1 MNLLVRLSCIT
12 LLLVN
17 YFQVSAQEM
26 STPYSVYGLGD
37 FDHRMYN
44 HNSGMGYTG
53 LALKTTLFSSGN
65 NPASIAGLQKS
76 FFTMDISGASRFV
89 TYTGNSITPDNSS
102 NRDFTIKKLGLSTK
116 VTSFWG
122 SGIGFRQL
130 SSVNYSF
137 TTSKGIEGSNSSYA
151 VNYSGDGGLNEIFW
165 NNAFSL
171 GKHLSVG
178 VNSSYVTGSI
188 NQTASLTAATD
199 TAISGKRQDSYG
211 HTKLEFGA
219 IYTASLDKNWE
230 LGLGASFGNTTKL
243 SSERTLALTDNTT
256 RLSTQTLSNYTDYAL
271 PRSYGAGLSL
281 SSKSGR
287 TFAVDYAYHDWSSLN
302 IKGDGW
308 QLVSS
313 QRISAGAEFARFKV
327 DQFGRNIRKKAF
339 QMGAYVNNSYL
350 QVQNHPINEYG
361 VTGGFSS
368 SSRTGML
375 YTISAEGG
383 VRGTT
388 SANLI
393 KENFIQLT
401 FSLSFREFLYS
412 QGHKYN

>member
-1 MNLLVRLSCIT
+1 MNFLVRLCCLAILSLT
-12 LLLVN
+12 VLHA
-17 YFQVSAQEM
+17 SAQEM

-37 FDHRMYN
+37 FDHRLYN

-53 LALKTTLFSSGN
+53 LALKTSLFSSGN
-65 NPASIAGLQKS
+65 NPASLAGLQRS
-76 FFTMDISGASRFV
+76 FFTMDLSAAGRFV
-89 TYTGNSITPDNSS
+89 TYSGNSVTPDNSS
-102 NRDFTIKKLGLSTK
+102 NRDFTIKKLALSTK
-116 VTSFWG
+116 INSFWG
-122 SGIGFRQL
+122 SGIGFKQL

-137 TTSKGIEGSNSSYA
+137 TTSKNIEGSNSSYA
-151 VNYSGDGGLNEIFW
+151 VNYSGDGGLNEIYW

-171 GKHLSVG
+171 GKHLSLG
-178 VNSSYVTGSI
+178 VISSYVTGSI

-199 TAISGKRQDSYG
+199 TAISGKRQDSYS
-211 HTKLEFGA
+211 HTKFEFGA
-219 IYTASLDKNWE
+219 IYTASLDKNWD
-230 LGLGASFGNTTKL
+230 LGFGASFGNTAKL

-256 RLSTQTLSNYTDYAL
+256 RLSTQTLSNNTDFSL
-271 PRSYGAGLSL
+271 PRSYGGGLSL
-281 SSKSGR
+281 SSKAGQ
-287 TFAVDYAYHDWSSLN
+287 TFAVDYSYHDWSSLN

-308 QLVSS
+308 HLVSS
-313 QRISAGAEFARFKV
+313 QRISAGAEFARYKV

-350 QVQNHPINEYG
+350 QVQNHQINEYG
-361 VTGGFSS
+361 ITGGFSS
-368 SSRTGML
+368 SSKTGML

-388 SANLI
+388 SSNLI
-393 KENFIQLT
+393 KENFVQLT